1 MENYKDF
8 SHEINQLFSA
18 KKLELIKEAINKT
31 NSSPDKKFN
40 ERTKEDLTKL
50 VSLIEEF
57 LKMVNKI
64 KLPLD
69 LENPYH
75 RHLYLQHIDD
85 IVKFIAYNS
94 V

>member
-1 MENYKDF
+1 M
-8 SHEINQLFSA
+8 
-18 KKLELIKEAINKT
+18 KEQ
-31 NSSPDKKFN
+31 
-40 ERTKEDLTKL
+40 KEDLTNL

-85 IVKFIAYNS
+85 IVKHSI
-94 V
+94 